1 MRHLV
6 FLIILWKNVIIIE
19 QNGCNKKNEDGTYIL
34 CNTYNI
40 YEKTKLT
47 YGKNYH
53 SFYISDYYNIIIIN
67 IKNNENSIL
76 KYIERSNNINTM
88 RKM

>member
-1 MRHLV
+1 MIKNTRC
-6 FLIILWKNVIIIE
+6 LIIIITTVFIFR
-19 QNGCNKKNEDGTYIL
+19 NKDGTYIL
-34 CNTYNI
+34 CNTCNI

-47 YGKNYH
+47 YGKKYH
-53 SFYISDYYNIIIIN
+53 SFYITDYYNNIIIN